1 LAFGIALVAHAA
13 AQHAAEQ
20 RDMALVG
27 HDDLQA
33 RSAYQP
39 TIHRQGNRWIAYIGH
54 HGGMK
59 RNPLTGA
66 DEQNGTSVVDVT
78 DPKKPRYLA
87 HIPGEHGY
95 RLRHLRAERL
105 AHQAHDEDFRP
116 ERSGPPQIHS

>member
-39 TIHRQGNRWIAYIGH
+39 TIHHIPATTANTDRRCVGQGVNERCRVAIQSNNVDVDDRGYIYVVDRANTAMH
-54 HGGMK
+54 IVE
-59 RNPLTGA
+59 LTGGA
-66 DEQNGTSVVDVT
+66 RRVAN
-78 DPKKPRYLA
+78 
-87 HIPGEHGY
+87 
-95 RLRHLRAERL
+95 
-105 AHQAHDEDFRP
+105 F
-116 ERSGPPQIHS
+116 